1 MNTMGAAS
9 SNRPSRPLWEMAKH
23 VRLHPGA
30 WGWLAMALAFATHYV
45 LKTHL
50 GPDSSIAQ
58 HADLNI
64 SAPFVFRLLV
74 PLTLA
79 NLLPHAW
86 LDLPTTRITVA
97 TLFTLASIWLMPSF
111 MMRVTGQS
119 LGRTEVQRARL
130 MLLVM
135 LVAHYTLP
143 RNLKF
148 YYVYDF
154 PAITF
159 YQLTFM
165 ALTAASPRQRWL
177 GVLLAAALT
186 TNRETVG
193 IAVVH
198 AAAWHVARLPWQGTS
213 TLRTWAP
220 ILCHLACAAVA
231 VLLVRKLIS
240 HSLDQPIQASF
251 SWMEGDQ
258 LRLLAN
264 LERMA
269 TKHHHGIALLWF
281 GAGAIIW
288 LPRRWRA
295 LNSTLKHMLIA
306 SAPVFAF
313 FCVVGNFVELR
324 MFSELLPLLAA
335 ALAFKAPTSQTQ
347 TPECA

>member
-1 MNTMGAAS
+1 MI
-9 SNRPSRPLWEMAKH
+9 
-23 VRLHPGA
+23 
-30 WGWLAMALAFATHYV
+30 LALIFCVHYV
-45 LKTHL
+45 VKTHV
-50 GPDSSIAQ
+50 GPASGIAQ
-58 HADLNI
+58 HADLNV
-64 SAPFVFRLLV
+64 SAPFVFRFLL
-74 PLTLA
+74 PLTLSI
-79 NLLPHAW
+79 LLPHDW
-86 LDLPTTRITVA
+86 LDLPSTRIAVA
-97 TLFTLASIWLMPSF
+97 TLFAFASIWLMPAF
-111 MMRVTGQS
+111 MGRVTGS
-119 LGRTEVQRARL
+119 GLNEKEASRVRL
-130 MLLVM
+130 MMLVM
-135 LVAHYTLP
+135 LIAHYTLP

-193 IAVVH
+193 IAVIH

-220 ILCHLACAAVA
+220 ILCQLACAAVA

-240 HSLDQPIQASF
+240 HSLDHPIQASF

-258 LRLLAN
+258 LRILAN

-347 TPECA
+347 TPGCA

>member
-1 MNTMGAAS
+1 MPKPNVQRQHLGVA
-9 SNRPSRPLWEMAKH
+9 L
-23 VRLHPGA
+23 
-30 WGWLAMALAFATHYV
+30 WLALSLVFCTHYV
-45 LKTHL
+45 IKTHV

-58 HADLNI
+58 HAGLNI
-64 SAPFVFRLLV
+64 GAPFVFRLLL
-74 PLTLA
+74 PMALSG
-79 NLLPHAW
+79 LLPHEW
-86 LDLPTTRITVA
+86 LDLATTRILVA
-97 TLFTLASIWLMPSF
+97 TVSVGVAIWLMPAF
-111 MMRVTGQS
+111 MSRLTGHALNS
-119 LGRTEVQRARL
+119 NEANRARL

-220 ILCHLACAAVA
+220 ILGQLACAAVA

-240 HSLDQPIQASF
+240 HSLGHPIQASF

-288 LPRRWRA
+288 LPRRWRT
-295 LNSTLKHMLIA
+295 LNTGLQHLLIA
-306 SAPVFAF
+306 SIPVFAF
-313 FCVVGNFVELR
+313 FCIVGNFVELR
-324 MFSELLPLLAA
+324 MFNELLPLLAA

-347 TPECA
+347 TPGCA